1 MNHIGYHLRD
11 IYFNKKSGLLK
22 FSHGNI
28 NKTLCFQDSN
38 LIFAK
43 TNQPEE
49 KLGEVLYKLGKISKE
64 IYSKI
69 DLYIKPGEKLEDSLI
84 NQELISKRDLYDGW
98 VYQMREIALNI
109 FPLFKGKFEFEPME
123 AFKEQEFESI
133 ISIPLLIEDGVR
145 GMIYHPAI
153 KEFLEKKIL
162 SRKRK
167 GHLYLLKKEEK
178 DILYLIDGKTSS
190 EEILDSTGYN
200 PDFFWKSLYLLYC
213 LNFTDFV
220 VEKEIEEEKVG
231 EIKKPPAVE
240 EMKEEEVEAP
250 PPKEEEKVEEIRAAP
265 EEEEVKVEE
274 AREGPPVEKEEEKIE
289 EAPPIAEEVRE
300 EAGEEEG
307 KEEEKE
313 EEEAKV
319 ALSEEDKERLAEVE
333 ALAEKLSSLDYY
345 QIFDV
350 SRGASESEIKK
361 VYFDM
366 ARKYHPDSFER
377 DLPPELRKKIEDV
390 FDVITK
396 AYETLM
402 DKEKRDE
409 YDEATELPAEE
420 EEEDLLKKANIR
432 FRQGKTLYN
441 RARYDDAVILLEEAV
456 RLRQDKGSFFLLLA
470 LTESKIPSLVTKAEH
485 DFLRAIE
492 LESWNPECFIGLGLF
507 YKQQGFRARAKKQ
520 FNKALEI
527 DPGHSVALKELAE
540 ISEEEGKKKGK
551 GLFSFVQKKLKK

>member
-1 MNHIGYHLRD
+1 MNHIAYHLRD

-22 FSHGNI
+22 FTHGSI
-28 NKTLCFQDSN
+28 NKNLFFQNSN

-64 IYSKI
+64 VYSKI

-84 NQELISKRDLYDGW
+84 NQGLISKRDLYNSW

-109 FPLFKGKFEFEPME
+109 FPLFKGKFKFEPLE
-123 AFKEQEFESI
+123 AFQEQGFESI

-145 GMIYHPAI
+145 GMKYHPAV
-153 KEFLEKKIL
+153 KEFLDKKIL

-178 DILYLIDGKTSS
+178 DILNMIDGKTST

-200 PDFFWKSLYLLYC
+200 PEFFWKSLYLLYC
-213 LNFTDFV
+213 LNFIEFV
-220 VEKEIEEEKVG
+220 VEEE
-231 EIKKPPAVE
+231 AVE
-240 EMKEEEVEAP
+240 EMVEEIKEP
-250 PPKEEEKVEEIRAAP
+250 PPKEEEKVEEIRAASP
-265 EEEEVKVEE
+265 VEKEEKVEE
-274 AREGPPVEKEEEKIE
+274 IKEPPPVEKEKEKVEE
-289 EAPPIAEEVRE
+289 PPPVEK
-300 EAGEEEG
+300 
-307 KEEEKE
+307 KEEP
-313 EEEAKV
+313 KV
-319 ALSEEDKERLAEVE
+319 ALSKEDQERITEVE
-333 ALAEKLSSLDYY
+333 VWADKLPSLDYY

-390 FDVITK
+390 FDQITR
-396 AYETLM
+396 AYETLT
-402 DKEKRDE
+402 DKEKREE
-409 YDEATELPAEE
+409 YDEATELPTEEE
-420 EEEDLLKKANIR
+420 EEEDLIKKANIR

-470 LTESKIPSLVTKAEH
+470 LTESKIPSLETKAEQ
-485 DFLRAIE
+485 DFLKAIE
-492 LESWNPECFIGLGLF
+492 LESWNPECYIGLGLF

-520 FNKALEI
+520 FNKALDI
-527 DPGHSVALKELAE
+527 DPLSIVAKRELNE
-540 ISEEEGKKKGK
+540 ISGELDKKKGK
-551 GLFSFVQKKLKK
+551 GLFSFVKKKRKK

>member
-1 MNHIGYHLRD
+1 VNHIAHYLRD

-22 FSHGNI
+22 FTHGNI
-28 NKTLCFQDSN
+28 NKNLFFQNSN

-64 IYSKI
+64 VYSKI

-84 NQELISKRDLYDGW
+84 NQGLISKRDLYDSW

-109 FPLFKGKFEFEPME
+109 FPLFKGKFKFEPME
-123 AFKEQEFESI
+123 AFQEQEFESI

-145 GMIYHPAI
+145 GMKYHPAV

-162 SRKRK
+162 SLKRR

-178 DILYLIDGKTSS
+178 DILNLIDGEKNT
-190 EEILDSTGYN
+190 EVILDSTGYN
-200 PDFFWKSLYLLYC
+200 PEFFWKSLYLLYC
-213 LNFTDFV
+213 LNFIDF
-220 VEKEIEEEKVG
+220 
-231 EIKKPPAVE
+231 AVE
-240 EMKEEEVEAP
+240 EKAAEERVEEVKEP
-250 PPKEEEKVEEIRAAP
+250 PPKEEEKVEEIRAASP
-265 EEEEVKVEE
+265 IEKEEEKVEEIREAPKEEEEKVEE
-274 AREGPPVEKEEEKIE
+274 VKEPPPVEKEEE
-289 EAPPIAEEVRE
+289 AE
-300 EAGEEEG
+300 
-307 KEEEKE
+307 
-313 EEEAKV
+313 V
-319 ALSEEDKERLAEVE
+319 ALSEEDKDRLAEIKVW
-333 ALAEKLSSLDYY
+333 ADKLPSLDYY

-350 SRGASESEIKK
+350 SRGASEGEIKK

-377 DLPPELRKKIEDV
+377 DLPLELRKKIEDV
-390 FDVITK
+390 FDQITK
-396 AYETLM
+396 AHETLT
-402 DKEKRDE
+402 DKEKRE
-409 YDEATELPAEE
+409 AYDEATELPADE
-420 EEEDLLKKANIR
+420 EEEDLIKKANIR

-470 LTESKIPSLVTKAEH
+470 LTESRIPSLEKKAEQ

-520 FNKALEI
+520 FNKALDI
-527 DPGHSVALKELAE
+527 DPGHSAALKELNE
-540 ISEEEGKKKGK
+540 IYGDEEKKKGK
-551 GLFSFVQKKLKK
+551 GLFSFVQKKRKK

>member
-1 MNHIGYHLRD
+1 VNHIAYHLRD

-22 FSHGNI
+22 FTHGSI
-28 NKTLCFQDSN
+28 NKNLFFQNSN

-64 IYSKI
+64 VYSKI

-84 NQELISKRDLYDGW
+84 NQGLISKRDLYNSW

-109 FPLFKGKFEFEPME
+109 FPLFKGKFKFEALE
-123 AFKEQEFESI
+123 AFQEQGFESI

-145 GMIYHPAI
+145 GMKYHPDI

-178 DILYLIDGKTSS
+178 DILGLIDDKTST

-200 PDFFWKSLYLLYC
+200 PEFFWKSLYLLYC
-213 LNFTDFV
+213 LNF
-220 VEKEIEEEKVG
+220 VEF
-231 EIKKPPAVE
+231 AVE
-240 EMKEEEVEAP
+240 EKAVEEIVEEVKEP
-250 PPKEEEKVEEIRAAP
+250 PPKEEEKVEEIRAATP
-265 EEEEVKVEE
+265 VEQEEEKVEEIEEPPKEKEEVKVEE
-274 AREGPPVEKEEEKIE
+274 IEEPPPVEK
-289 EAPPIAEEVRE
+289 
-300 EAGEEEG
+300 
-307 KEEEKE
+307 KEEP
-313 EEEAKV
+313 KV
-319 ALSEEDKERLAEVE
+319 ILSEEDKERLAEVE
-333 ALAEKLSSLDYY
+333 VWADKLPSLDYY
-345 QIFDV
+345 QIFNV

-361 VYFDM
+361 IYFDM

-390 FDVITK
+390 FNKITK
-396 AYETLM
+396 AYETLS
-402 DKEKRDE
+402 DKEKREE
-409 YDEATELPAEE
+409 YDESTELPVDE
-420 EEEDLLKKANIR
+420 EEEDLIKKANIR

-470 LTESKIPSLVTKAEH
+470 LTESKIPSLEKKAEQ
-485 DFLRAIE
+485 DFLKAIE
-492 LESWNPECFIGLGLF
+492 LESWNPECYIGLGLF

-520 FNKALEI
+520 FNKALDI
-527 DPGHSVALKELAE
+527 DPLSSVAKKELNE
-540 ISEEEGKKKGK
+540 ISGKEDKKMGK
-551 GLFSFVQKKLKK
+551 GLFSFIQKKRKK

>member
-1 MNHIGYHLRD
+1 VNHIAYHLRD

-123 AFKEQEFESI
+123 TFKEQEFESI

-178 DILYLIDGKTSS
+178 DILYLIDGRTSS
-190 EEILDSTGYN
+190 DEILDSTGYN

-220 VEKEIEEEKVG
+220 VEEEIEEEMAG
-231 EIKKPPAVE
+231 EVKKPPAVE

-250 PPKEEEKVEEIRAAP
+250 PPKEEEKVEEIRAVP

-274 AREGPPVEKEEEKIE
+274 VREGPPIEEEEEKIE
-289 EAPPIAEEVRE
+289 EAPPI
-300 EAGEEEG
+300 EEE
-307 KEEEKE
+307 EE

-333 ALAEKLSSLDYY
+333 ALADKLGSLDYY

-396 AYETLM
+396 AYETMM

-409 YDEATELPAEE
+409 YDESTELPAEE
-420 EEEDLLKKANIR
+420 EEEDLSKKANIR

-441 RARYDDAVILLEEAV
+441 RARFDDAVILLEEAV

-470 LTESKIPSLVTKAEH
+470 LTESKIPSLVKKAEQ

-492 LESWNPECFIGLGLF
+492 LESWNPECYIGLGLF

-520 FNKALEI
+520 FKKALEI

-540 ISEEEGKKKGK
+540 ISEEEEKKKGK
-551 GLFSFVQKKLKK
+551 GLFSFIQKKRKK